1 MKQVYMM
8 KKISM
13 ETLGSYE
20 NGHSEDDAFH
30 TLLKL
35 KILRVI
41 LFSLWKFYL
50 EIDWSEEES
59 QCQKIVV
66 VIFHIL

>member
-1 MKQVYMM
+1 
-8 KKISM
+8 M

-41 LFSLWKFYL
+41 LFSLWKCYL
-50 EIDWSEEES
+50 KTDWSEEES
-59 QCQKIVV
+59 QC
-66 VIFHIL
+66 